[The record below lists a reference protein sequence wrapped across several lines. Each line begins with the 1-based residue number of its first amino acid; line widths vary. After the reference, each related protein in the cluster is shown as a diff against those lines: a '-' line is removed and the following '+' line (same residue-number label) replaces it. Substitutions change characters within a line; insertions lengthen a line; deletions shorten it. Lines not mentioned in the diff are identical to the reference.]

1 MRRLLPLIV
10 LVACATPAPPPAPAP
25 AAAPPAPAAVEEPV
39 TGTVRVTAS
48 VLNVRDEAAMDAA
61 IVAQVKKNQTL
72 SVLREENGWMRVRL
86 ASGETGWVAA
96 RFVTKGNLAPRP
108 RGGCPPDS
116 DYAFLDAPPL
126 AFSERGAHGLVV
138 VEANVNA
145 KGIVTTTKL
154 VSNNTGDPTLGPL
167 AEKEIRAAKF
177 SPPIENCAP
186 RAFIFTYRRTF

>member
-1 MRRLLPLIV
+1 MRRLLPVLLLI
-10 LVACATPAPPPAPAP
+10 ACSTSPAPPPAPAP
-25 AAAPPAPAAVEEPV
+25 VATAPAADEPV

-48 VLNVRDEAAMDAA
+48 VLNVRAEAAMDAV
-61 IVAQVKKNQTL
+61 IVTQVKYRETL
-72 SVLREENGWMRVRL
+72 SVLREQDGWMRVRL
-86 ASGETGWVAA
+86 ASGETGWVAT
-96 RFVTKGNLAPRP
+96 RYVTRGNLAPRP

-126 AFSERGAHGLVV
+126 GFSERGAHGLVV

-145 KGIVTTTKL
+145 KGIVTSTK
-154 VSNNTGDPTLGPL
+154 VISNNTGDPSLGPL
-167 AEKEIRAAKF
+167 TEKEIRAAKF